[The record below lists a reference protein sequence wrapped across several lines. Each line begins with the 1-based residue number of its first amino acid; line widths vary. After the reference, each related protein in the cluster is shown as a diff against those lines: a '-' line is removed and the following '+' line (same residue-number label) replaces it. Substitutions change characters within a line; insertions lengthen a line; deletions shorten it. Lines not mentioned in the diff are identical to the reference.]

1 MRRLSAGL
9 IAVALLMLAIVGS
22 QGLGRAE
29 EPATGQ
35 RNAVTRWEY
44 RSIAQGDSSGL
55 AKLGEEG
62 WEGYAA
68 TSNIHSGAVRIHLK
82 RVKHDA
88 AGVSAPAKEG

>member
-1 MRRLSAGL
+1 MRPFSAGL
-9 IAVALLMLAIVGS
+9 IAVALLTLAVVSS
-22 QGLGRAE
+22 QGLGRAD

-44 RSIAQGDSSGL
+44 RAIAEGDTSGL

-62 WEGYAA
+62 WEAYAA
-68 TSNIHSGAVRIHLK
+68 TFNPRDGVRIHLK